1 MHRLGKAAGSKGSRE
16 FESLRLR
23 TMEMKG
29 TVSGGSAQASALGYP
44 TANIPLQSDTSGIYV
59 VRVLVEGNEYGG
71 VAYADQARGIL
82 ESHLFD
88 FSGDLYG
95 KEVSVTLVEKLR
107 DSRSF
112 ATVEEQKQA
121 IADDVHAARNRLSY

>member
-1 MHRLGKAAGSKGSRE
+1 MNGI
-16 FESLRLR
+16 
-23 TMEMKG
+23 
-29 TVSGGSAQASALGYP
+29 VVGGSAQASALGYP
-44 TANIPLQSDTSGIYV
+44 TANIPLEGDASGIYV
-59 VRVLVEGNEYGG
+59 VRVGVEGKEYGG
-71 VAYADQARGIL
+71 VAYADQARGVL

-107 DSRSF
+107 DPRPF